1 MNKTITTSLVA
12 SFLLATTQLQANET
26 HELSTITVTS
36 ATKTEQSIKD
46 VTSNINVITK
56 EEIEE
61 KKFTTVLEALN
72 SVAGISFSSNGGIGS
87 TSSLNLRGS
96 DNNRV
101 LILVDGIKYKD
112 HSSIS
117 GTDIAHVMIHN
128 IERIEIIKG
137 AQSGIWGADAAAGVI
152 NIITKK
158 ANLGTHGNATVEY
171 GSFNTK
177 KYEAMV
183 SHGNQWFD
191 FSLSANKIDSNG
203 FTTAAPRGED
213 IKKYEDDAYEN
224 RTINAK
230 ANLYLNENSK
240 IGFNVVDI
248 DALKEY
254 DSSANNPNDTTMK
267 NDTQSR
273 LYGFYYNLALGHHDI
288 IIKYDQAKIER
299 DQIGTTWGIKYTH
312 TKSKSVELSDTFS
325 YNEKDF
331 LVFGV
336 GKSEDKMNFIQA
348 DQTVGDA
355 QNKAKNIYLTNSNV
369 LENLILT
376 QSLRYDSFDNF
387 NNKTTGKTGA
397 KYNINSAFSISSNYG
412 TAYSVPLLIQ
422 NINPWGVSNMEIK
435 PEESK
440 NFDIGFEYKN
450 FSVTYFDQ
458 RIKNLIEWYDPNT
471 PGNWNDDY
479 YKNLDGKNR
488 LKGFE
493 IEYKKDIFEDTLLS
507 LSYTKL
513 SAKNKDNQFL
523 ARRAKENLKF
533 GLDYYGIS
541 NVHVAVFG
549 EYVGSRF
556 SNLDE
561 QGEQTGRYTVW
572 NTALNYEISKNLNAY
587 VKLDNITD
595 KYYQTIDGYAT
606 APRSAYI
613 GLKASF

>member
-1 MNKTITTSLVA
+1 MNKKITTSLVA

-101 LILVDGIKYKD
+101 LILIDGIKYKD
-112 HSSIS
+112 HSSTS

-128 IERIEIIKG
+128 IERIEVIKG
-137 AQSGIWGADAAAGVI
+137 AQSGIWGADASAGVI

-158 ANLGTHGNATVEY
+158 ASLGTHGNALVEY

-177 KYEAMV
+177 KYEALV
-183 SHGNQWFD
+183 SHGSELFD
-191 FSLSANKIDSNG
+191 FSLSASKLDTNG
-203 FTTAAPRGED
+203 FSTAAPKGED
-213 IKKYEDDAYEN
+213 IKQYEDDAYKN

-230 ANLYLNENSK
+230 ANLYLNDNSK
-240 IGFNVVDI
+240 IGFNIVDI

-273 LYGFYYNLALGHHDI
+273 LYGFYYNLMLGQHDLTL
-288 IIKYDQAKIER
+288 KYDQAKIER
-299 DQIGTTWGIKYTH
+299 DQIGTTLGIKYTN
-312 TKSKSVELSDTFS
+312 TKSKSIELSDTFS

-331 LVFGV
+331 LVLGV

-355 QNKAKNIYLTNSNV
+355 QNKAKDIYLTNSNV

-387 NNKTTGKTGA
+387 NNKTTGKIGA
-397 KYNINSAFSISSNYG
+397 KYNITSDFSISSNYG

-422 NINPWGVSNMEIK
+422 NINPWGVSNMQLK
-435 PEESK
+435 PVECK
-440 NFDIGFEYKN
+440 NFDIGFEYKY
-450 FSVTYFDQ
+450 FSVTYFVQ

-493 IEYKKDIFEDTLLS
+493 IEYKKDIFENTLLS
-507 LSYTKL
+507 LSYTKQ

-533 GLDYYGIS
+533 GLDY
-541 NVHVAVFG
+541 
-549 EYVGSRF
+549 
-556 SNLDE
+556 
-561 QGEQTGRYTVW
+561 
-572 NTALNYEISKNLNAY
+572 
-587 VKLDNITD
+587 
-595 KYYQTIDGYAT
+595 
-606 APRSAYI
+606 
-613 GLKASF
+613 